1 MGEQQLAVS
10 EIPQPL
16 MRSQPINKSRCV
28 GLATI
33 NKRHRIGHDTP
44 HRYFLTVTGEMKPQD
59 AKARASSPVYCV
71 VTDADLK
78 RPIFG
83 CVDWGVLVVYALE
96 SDLEVVLQTE
106 GQYDVRSVRE
116 VYQDASE
123 AEFFKRATESCR

>member
-1 MGEQQLAVS
+1 
-10 EIPQPL
+10 

-44 HRYFLTVTGEMKPQD
+44 HRYFLTVTGETKPQD

-96 SDLEVVLQTE
+96 SDLEVESDL
-106 GQYDVRSVRE
+106 DVE
-116 VYQDASE
+116 LD
-123 AEFFKRATESCR
+123 FRADWDFNVD